1 MSLFLHAGDF
11 VSPFTALPLQKLEAE
26 FAGVFGN
33 NDGDRVAIAHRFE
46 AVGRIYPGYRT
57 FEAHGLRIVL
67 MREPKSIDAL
77 VDSGLDSLPSKPPHA
92 ASIRAVADPFAQSLI
107 TL

>member
-1 MSLFLHAGDF
+1 M
-11 VSPFTALPLQKLEAE
+11 SPFTALPLQKLEAE
-26 FAGVFGN
+26 FVGVFGS
-33 NDGDRVAIAHRFE
+33 NDGGRVAIARRFE
-46 AVGRIYPGYRT
+46 AVGRIYPGYYT
-57 FEAHGLRIVL
+57 FEARWIRIAL
-67 MREPKSIDAL
+67 MHEPKPIDAL